1 MIDYLATFII
11 IFLENI
17 APAFTPPTWMILGFI
32 YNLNKMLDP
41 LILAFIG
48 AVASTMGRFVLANI
62 STRFKNRFV
71 EKKRAK
77 KMLEIGKIAKENPV
91 KAFLVMV
98 GLSSF
103 APFPSNALFI
113 IIGFSEASTIPV
125 FAGFFVGRFIQYFVM
140 ILTTN
145 LVLTS
150 IADIFALSWQTI
162 VLLDAVTLVFVILF
176 SMIDWVE
183 FFHTRKLK
191 LSPIRFRNNS
201 NNSKKNTTRVTKQKK
216 TKK

>member
-1 MIDYLATFII
+1 MIDYFSAFII

-48 AVASTMGRFVLANI
+48 ALASTMGRFVLANL
-62 STRFKNRFV
+62 SKKFKDRFI

-77 KMLEIGKIAKENPV
+77 KMMKIGKLAKENPV
-91 KAFLVMV
+91 KAFFLMIL
-98 GLSSF
+98 LSSF

-113 IIGFSEASTIPV
+113 IIGFSEAATMFSLY
-125 FAGFFVGRFIQYFVM
+125 AGFFIGRFIQYFVM

-150 IADIFALSWQTI
+150 LSDIFALSIQTI
-162 VLLDAVTLVFVILF
+162 IIFDIVTIGIVVLF

-183 FFHTRKLK
+183 FLHTRKIKFSPLK
-191 LSPIRFRNNS
+191 FNKNKGP
-201 NNSKKNTTRVTKQKK
+201 KKQRKH
-216 TKK
+216 